1 MKGKTTLIHNA
12 SFVIGCENDAH
23 YIMPDG
29 EIAYRDDSIIFVGKK
44 YAGHADETIDA
55 RRAIVSPGFLNLHV
69 HLQGACLE
77 RNILPDTGSPT
88 HYMSGL
94 FRMARP
100 LPVAREDERA
110 MFELAIAELM
120 SKGTTTVFHQGYGL
134 DDVVNTLGES
144 GLRVIYGHGAST
156 SRFTSQD
163 GRSVAYV
170 NKPEGKDFE
179 DLHAA
184 MKLREKYNG
193 AFDGRMTIAMAL
205 NQADTCSP
213 ALLGEAAGI
222 LGSDNDLICCI
233 HAAQSIVEYLYI
245 IQTYGKTPAHFLH
258 DHGIYGPNVHY
269 GHYLMPSGHSM
280 NTMKFEGE
288 LETIAKDGTHVIH
301 CPLSFGRRGMLLE
314 SFQKYRDLGI
324 NMGLGT
330 DTMPLD
336 IVMEMRYAAVF
347 CKIAEGGNPF
357 KGTAAAVFN
366 AATID
371 GARAIHR
378 NDLGRLEA
386 GCKADIVLI
395 DTLNTNCT
403 PVRDP
408 IKTIVYSASG
418 NDVSSV
424 IVNGEQIVRDGLPVN
439 IDLEKIVEKAQAG
452 YDRAL
457 ELYPSA
463 HCTGLTHWE
472 FSPMSFPERD

>member
-12 SFVIGCENDAH
+12 SFVIGCENDEH

-29 EIAYRDDSIIFVGKK
+29 EVAYRDDTILFVGKK
-44 YAGHADETIDA
+44 YGGQADEKIDA
-55 RRAIVSPGFLNLHV
+55 KRAIVSPGFLNLHV

-77 RNILPDTGSPT
+77 RNILPDTGSPF

-100 LPVAREDERA
+100 LQVAPEDERA

-134 DDVVNTLGES
+134 DDVVKTLGES
-144 GLRVIYGHGAST
+144 GLRVVYGHGAST
-156 SRFTSQD
+156 TRFTSQD
-163 GRSVAYV
+163 GKSVTYAP
-170 NKPEGKDFE
+170 KPKGKDFE

-184 MKLREKYNG
+184 MELRAKYDG
-193 AFDGRMTIAMAL
+193 AFDGRMTIAMSL

-213 ALLGEAAGI
+213 ELLDEAAGI
-222 LGSDNDLICCI
+222 LRSDGDLICCI
-233 HAAQSIVEYLYI
+233 HAAQSIVEYLHI
-245 IQTYGKTPAHFLH
+245 TQTYGVTPAHFLH
-258 DHGIYGPNVHY
+258 DHGICGPNVHY
-269 GHYLMPSGHSM
+269 GHYFMPSGHSM
-280 NTMKFEGE
+280 NTMKLEGE
-288 LETIAKDGTHVIH
+288 LELIADDGTHVMH

-314 SFQKYRDLGI
+314 SFQKYHDMGI
-324 NMGLGT
+324 NMGIGT

-347 CKIAEGGNPF
+347 CKIAEGGNPL
-357 KGTAAAVFN
+357 KGTAATVFN
-366 AATID
+366 AATTD
-371 GARAIHR
+371 GARALHR
-378 NDLGRLEA
+378 SDLGRLEP

-395 DTLNTNCT
+395 DTLNTDCT

-418 NDVSSV
+418 SDVSSV
-424 IVNGEQIVRDGLPVN
+424 IVNGERIVRDGLPVN
-439 IDLEKIVEKAQAG
+439 IDLEKIVNKAQEG

-457 ELYPSA
+457 ELYPRA
-463 HCTGLTHWE
+463 HCAGLTHWQ
-472 FSPMSFPERD
+472 FSPMSFPLRD